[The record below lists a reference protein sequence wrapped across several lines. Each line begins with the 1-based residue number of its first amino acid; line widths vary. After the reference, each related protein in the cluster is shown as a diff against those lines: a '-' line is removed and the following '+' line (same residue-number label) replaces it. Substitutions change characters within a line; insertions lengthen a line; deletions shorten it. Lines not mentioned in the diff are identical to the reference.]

1 MSLILLS
8 ANEFTILLLH
18 WNFGPPSDEDSENN
32 PLPESGCYL
41 QIWKFIPLNLL
52 AF

>member
-1 MSLILLS
+1 MCKWVYPPFS
-8 ANEFTILLLH
+8 ALDS
-18 WNFGPPSDEDSENN
+18 GPPSDEDSENN

-41 QIWKFIPLNLL
+41 QIFKFIPLNLL